1 MKGKKLP
8 LSVQEEE
15 WEASMAKVYVV
26 DLTPE
31 EREELLG
38 LLKGGQAR
46 VRKTNRAR
54 ILLLADEGRTDKE
67 VAEALLTS
75 VSTVERTRK
84 RFVEGGLE
92 RALNESPRP
101 GGKRKLDGHQ
111 EAYLVALAC
120 SDPPE
125 GKKRWS
131 MQLLADRLV
140 EVGIVEEISDE
151 TVRLDFS
158 DLGDKGVGYAL
169 VTAIRQR
176 RGDRGAYPTYHDD
189 TAFGSVRATILETRL
204 AECPSPLDGRDPRSG
219 PANNQLCLARGGI
232 RPTQTLPS
240 LPSGTQ
246 SR

>member
-1 MKGKKLP
+1 MR
-8 LSVQEEE
+8 
-15 WEASMAKVYVV
+15 KVYVV

-54 ILLLADEGRTDKE
+54 ILLLADEGRTDEE
-67 VAEALLTS
+67 VAEALFTS

-92 RALNESPRP
+92 RALNELPRS
-101 GGKRKLDGHQ
+101 GGKRKLTGKQ

-140 EVGIVEEISDE
+140 ELEIVEEISDE
-151 TVRLDFS
+151 TVRRTLK
-158 DLGDKGVGYAL
+158 KGTL
-169 VTAIRQR
+169 S
-176 RGDRGAYPTYHDD
+176 RG
-189 TAFGSVRATILETRL
+189 
-204 AECPSPLDGRDPRSG
+204 
-219 PANNQLCLARGGI
+219 
-232 RPTQTLPS
+232 
-240 LPSGTQ
+240 
-246 SR
+246 

>member
-1 MKGKKLP
+1 MK
-8 LSVQEEE
+8 
-15 WEASMAKVYVV
+15 KVYAV

-38 LLKGGQAR
+38 LLRGGQAR

-54 ILLLADEGRTDKE
+54 ILLLAHEGRTDEE

-101 GGKRKLDGHQ
+101 GGKRKLTGKQ

-140 EVGIVEEISDE
+140 ELEIVEKISDE
-151 TVRLDFS
+151 TVRRTLK
-158 DLGDKGVGYAL
+158 KGTL
-169 VTAIRQR
+169 S
-176 RGDRGAYPTYHDD
+176 RG
-189 TAFGSVRATILETRL
+189 
-204 AECPSPLDGRDPRSG
+204 
-219 PANNQLCLARGGI
+219 
-232 RPTQTLPS
+232 
-240 LPSGTQ
+240 
-246 SR
+246 

>member
-1 MKGKKLP
+1 MK
-8 LSVQEEE
+8 
-15 WEASMAKVYVV
+15 KVYVV

-38 LLKGGQAR
+38 LLKGGQTR

-54 ILLLADEGRTDKE
+54 ILLLANEGRTDEE
-67 VAEALLTS
+67 VAKTLLTS

-101 GGKRKLDGHQ
+101 GGRRKLTGKQ

-131 MQLLADRLV
+131 MQMLADKLV
-140 EVGIVEEISDE
+140 ELEVVADGICDE
-151 TVRLDFS
+151 TVRRTL
-158 DLGDKGVGYAL
+158 K
-169 VTAIRQR
+169 
-176 RGDRGAYPTYHDD
+176 RGTSNRG
-189 TAFGSVRATILETRL
+189 
-204 AECPSPLDGRDPRSG
+204 
-219 PANNQLCLARGGI
+219 
-232 RPTQTLPS
+232 
-240 LPSGTQ
+240 
-246 SR
+246 

>member
-1 MKGKKLP
+1 MK
-8 LSVQEEE
+8 
-15 WEASMAKVYVV
+15 KVYVV

-31 EREELLG
+31 ERKELLG

-54 ILLLADEGRTDKE
+54 ILLLADEGRTDEGRTDEE

-75 VSTVERTRK
+75 VSTVERVRK

-101 GGKRKLDGHQ
+101 GGKRKLRGKQ

-140 EVGIVEEISDE
+140 ELEIVEEISDE
-151 TVRLDFS
+151 TVRRTLK
-158 DLGDKGVGYAL
+158 KG
-169 VTAIRQR
+169 TSS
-176 RGDRGAYPTYHDD
+176 RG
-189 TAFGSVRATILETRL
+189 
-204 AECPSPLDGRDPRSG
+204 
-219 PANNQLCLARGGI
+219 
-232 RPTQTLPS
+232 
-240 LPSGTQ
+240 
-246 SR
+246 

>member
-1 MKGKKLP
+1 
-8 LSVQEEE
+8 
-15 WEASMAKVYVV
+15 MAKVYVV

-38 LLKGGQAR
+38 LLRGGQAR

-54 ILLLADEGRTDKE
+54 ILLLADEGRTDEE
-67 VAEALLTS
+67 VAAALLTS

-101 GGKRKLDGHQ
+101 GGRRKLTGKQ

-131 MQLLADRLV
+131 MQMLADKLV
-140 EVGIVEEISDE
+140 ELEVVADGISDE
-151 TVRLDFS
+151 TVRRTL
-158 DLGDKGVGYAL
+158 K
-169 VTAIRQR
+169 
-176 RGDRGAYPTYHDD
+176 RGTSNRG
-189 TAFGSVRATILETRL
+189 
-204 AECPSPLDGRDPRSG
+204 
-219 PANNQLCLARGGI
+219 
-232 RPTQTLPS
+232 
-240 LPSGTQ
+240 
-246 SR
+246 